1 VGKSSEGN
9 SKFDQF
15 GQVCVVHQNGIIAIV
30 QSFESPSENTNAPA
44 ETGESSQTATP
55 ETSAS
60 PVGGSMQEY
69 YQLKQN
75 LLLWT
80 LVLTAIIFVA
90 VWMTYNLNIA
100 LNYFIGACIGVIY
113 LRMLAKDVEA
123 LGGQKI
129 KLSKTRFVPLIGA
142 IVLASQWNQLQ
153 ILPIFLGF
161 VTYKAA
167 IIGYTLTSLLP
178 DR

>member
-1 VGKSSEGN
+1 VYS
-9 SKFDQF
+9 
-15 GQVCVVHQNGIIAIV
+15 
-30 QSFESPSENTNAPA
+30 
-44 ETGESSQTATP
+44 GESSSANANTPTATGQSHQTASSEART
-55 ETSAS
+55 AS
-60 PVGGSMQEY
+60 TGSSMQEF
-69 YQLKQN
+69 YQLKRN
-75 LLLWT
+75 LLWWT
-80 LVLTAIIFVA
+80 LVLTAIIFVS
-90 VWMTYNLNIA
+90 VWIAYNLNIA

-123 LGGQKI
+123 LGGQKV

-167 IIGYTLTSLLP
+167 LIGYTLTSLLP
-178 DR
+178 DNRR